1 MTRSRTLWSICVL
14 CTALALT
21 GCTDRETAKQRY
33 LQDGDRLLEQHKY
46 AEAVVQYRNA
56 IRQDARFGQARWQ
69 LANAYMAGQNAAAAV
84 REYVRAA
91 DLLPERTDV
100 QLMAAKILLLSQ
112 QFDQSRGRS
121 ESVLKREPQNVDAL
135 ILRASAMA
143 GLKDVD
149 GAVREMQQALDFAG
163 NDSRLYTNLGAFQA
177 IKGDRKDA
185 EAAFKKAVE
194 VDPKA
199 FDARIAL
206 ANYYL
211 AIADNAS
218 AERTLKDTLAL
229 DANHVQANKLL
240 AAVYMRTGRMKEAE
254 QPLVSTAKTVGD
266 APSKLLLA
274 DFYLQLNRPDDAR
287 PILQGLVSDKKSYSA
302 ATLRLAGIER
312 GSKRSDAAYRL
323 VGEVLK
329 AEPRNPLAWAVQS
342 EWHLQDGD
350 AKAALE
356 SAQAAVKIDPASARA
371 QYAVATAQV
380 GLGNRRAAIDALNE
394 VLRLSPKMLAA
405 QVLMSRMQLATGN
418 ADSAVQYATLARS
431 TQPGNVDAQLALVN
445 GQLAKGRVPD
455 ATAGIAQLVA
465 QYPQLAAVQ
474 LANGK
479 ILFARNDLTG
489 ARTAFTRALENNST
503 RAEALE
509 ALLRLDAREK
519 RLPAAVTRIEQYSAK
534 DPKNPVL
541 RYLAAQ
547 TYAASGDQ
555 AKTEQTLRQVI
566 DLAPDTMEA
575 YVALG
580 RLYVTQKKLD
590 QARTEFD
597 HAAARRPNE
606 VAPATMAAMILQM
619 QDKPEDARKRYE
631 AIVTQS
637 QQRAPIAANNLAWI
651 YAESGQNLDTAL
663 QLAQTAKAQ
672 LPDLPQVDDTLGWIY
687 VKKNLPDLAL
697 PSLEASAARDPKNA
711 QYQYHLGVAYAK
723 KGDIPK
729 ARAALERAIAL
740 QPNSADATA
749 AQKALQDLK
758 G

>member
-1 MTRSRTLWSICVL
+1 
-14 CTALALT
+14 
-21 GCTDRETAKQRY
+21 
-33 LQDGDRLLEQHKY
+33 
-46 AEAVVQYRNA
+46 
-56 IRQDARFGQARWQ
+56 
-69 LANAYMAGQNAAAAV
+69 
-84 REYVRAA
+84 
-91 DLLPERTDV
+91 
-100 QLMAAKILLLSQ
+100 
-112 QFDQSRGRS
+112 
-121 ESVLKREPQNVDAL
+121 
-135 ILRASAMA
+135 
-143 GLKDVD
+143 
-149 GAVREMQQALDFAG
+149 
-163 NDSRLYTNLGAFQA
+163 
-177 IKGDRKDA
+177 
-185 EAAFKKAVE
+185 
-194 VDPKA
+194 
-199 FDARIAL
+199 
-206 ANYYL
+206 
-211 AIADNAS
+211 
-218 AERTLKDTLAL
+218 
-229 DANHVQANKLL
+229 
-240 AAVYMRTGRMKEAE
+240 
-254 QPLVSTAKTVGD
+254 
-266 APSKLLLA
+266 
-274 DFYLQLNRPDDAR
+274 
-287 PILQGLVSDKKSYSA
+287 
-302 ATLRLAGIER
+302 
-312 GSKRSDAAYRL
+312 
-323 VGEVLK
+323 
-329 AEPRNPLAWAVQS
+329 
-342 EWHLQDGD
+342 
-350 AKAALE
+350 
-356 SAQAAVKIDPASARA
+356 VKIDPASARA

-455 ATAGIAQLVA
+455 ATAAIAQLVA

-503 RAEALE
+503 RTEALE
-509 ALLRLDAREK
+509 ALLRLDARQK
-519 RLPAAVTRIEQYSAK
+519 TLPAAVTRIEQYSAK

-590 QARTEFD
+590 EARTEFD